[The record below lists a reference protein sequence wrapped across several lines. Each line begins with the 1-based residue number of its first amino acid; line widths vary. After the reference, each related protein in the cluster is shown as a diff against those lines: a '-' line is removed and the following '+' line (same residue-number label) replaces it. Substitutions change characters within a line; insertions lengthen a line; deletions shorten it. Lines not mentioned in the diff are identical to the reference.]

1 MPQNF
6 WDEDLSGGRKRV
18 FADRELI
25 GVQEP
30 DAVRTID
37 ESLEEVLVVIV
48 VHRDG
53 NLGI

>member
-1 MPQNF
+1 MPENF

-18 FADRELI
+18 FADPELI
-25 GVQEP
+25 AVQEP

-37 ESLEEVLVVIV
+37 ESLKEVLVVIV

-53 NLGI
+53 NLGV